1 MKMALKE
8 EGVIFL
14 SKKEKQ
20 KPVYLLK
27 LEAALR
33 RVVPNFVRR
42 GEIVDELGRTAAGYR
57 GERSIGYDLNYID
70 EKKYSIFNAKRLPG
84 VGSFFQLDNLLASSQ
99 FLLIPEVKNMSG
111 ELYFDKHFNQLVQL
125 KDGERYVYPDPIE
138 QVERQK
144 EELMIWLAKGRFPD
158 IPIETLVVFTNP
170 HAYIKASPD
179 YTAAFEKVIRS
190 IKLPYKIRQFEGKY
204 IRDVFSN
211 KDLRRL
217 ARWLERDHTPYNPD
231 ILQKFGIRRADIM
244 KGVHCPKCFK
254 FAMNRGRNIWTCP
267 HCHFSSEFA
276 HIPSINDYFLL
287 IGETITNRELRE
299 FLQVES
305 RHVASNVLTSLGVP
319 HSGGGR
325 HRKYH
330 LILLN
335 EDGI

>member
-1 MKMALKE
+1 M
-8 EGVIFL
+8 
-14 SKKEKQ
+14 SKKEHQ
-20 KPVYLLK
+20 KPIYLLK
-27 LEAALR
+27 LEASLR
-33 RVVPNFVRR
+33 RVVPDFLRR
-42 GEIVDELGRTAAGYR
+42 QEIVDELGRKSAGYR
-57 GERSIGYDLNYID
+57 GEISLSYDLNYID
-70 EKKYSIFNAKRLPG
+70 EKKYSIFNSLRLPG

-125 KDGERYVYPDPIE
+125 KDGVRHVYPDPIE

-144 EELMIWLAKGRFPD
+144 EELTIWLNKGKFPD
-158 IPIETLVVFTNP
+158 VPIETLVIFTNR

-190 IKLPYKIRQFEGKY
+190 IKLPYKLRQFEQKY
-204 IRDVFSN
+204 SREMFSK

-217 ARWLERDHTPYNPD
+217 ARYLERDHTPYNPN
-231 ILQKFGIRRADIM
+231 ILQKFGICQADIM

-254 FAMNRGRNIWTCP
+254 FAMKRGRNIWTCP

-287 IGETITNRELRE
+287 IGDTITNRELRE
-299 FLQVES
+299 FLQVSS
-305 RHVASNVLTSLGVP
+305 RHVATNILTSLGLSY
-319 HSGGGR
+319 SGGGR

-330 LILLN
+330 LSLLN
-335 EDGI
+335 EDGV

>member
-1 MKMALKE
+1 M
-8 EGVIFL
+8 
-14 SKKEKQ
+14 SKKEVQ
-20 KPVYLLK
+20 KPIYLLK

-33 RVVPNFVRR
+33 RVIPDFVRR

-84 VGSFFQLDNLLASSQ
+84 VSSFFQLDNLLASSQ

-144 EELMIWLAKGRFPD
+144 EELAIWLSKGRFPD

-190 IKLPYKIRQFEGKY
+190 IKLPYKIRQFEDKY
-204 IRDVFSN
+204 TRDVFTK

-231 ILQKFGIRRADIM
+231 ILQKFGIRRVDIM
-244 KGVHCPKCFK
+244 KGVHCPKCSRFTMK
-254 FAMNRGRNIWTCP
+254 RGRNNWICP
-267 HCHFSSEFA
+267 HCHFASKTA

-287 IGETITNRELRE
+287 LGETISNRELRE
-299 FLQVES
+299 FLQLS
-305 RHVASNVLTSLGVP
+305 SKHVATDILTSLNIPYTGKFK
-319 HSGGGR
+319 GR
-325 HRKYH
+325 IYH
-330 LILLN
+330 LSLLI
-335 EDGI
+335 EE